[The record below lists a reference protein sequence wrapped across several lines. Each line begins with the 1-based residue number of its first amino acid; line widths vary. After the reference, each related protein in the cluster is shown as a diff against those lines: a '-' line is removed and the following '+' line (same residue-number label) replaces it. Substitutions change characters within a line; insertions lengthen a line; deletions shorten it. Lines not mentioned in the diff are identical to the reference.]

1 MTEADRIALLAFLV
15 VLSCGSLVFAA
26 LKLFRKSD
34 RELAVER
41 LRLLSCLVQ
50 EAPDSRTIAETARS
64 RREARRRRMRE
75 SLGFFGVYLAR
86 MEALGGPHGL
96 RMLQVGIP
104 AMFMIM
110 LGVNWWLLELPFWM
124 ESALALLC
132 TTLAGVSIH
141 RSMVSRFQHHFLN
154 QLPDLLDTITRASQ
168 AGVPV
173 AQSIRTIGDIY
184 AWPAGPEFRRIG
196 ISLQLGNDMGTV
208 LDEAE
213 LRIRLPDFSF
223 LCVCLMLQRE
233 TGGPLSAALSNLSAL
248 IRERRDLRL
257 KARAMTAEGRLTAK
271 IIGSIP
277 MLMLGFMWMTNPD
290 YIGVLFE
297 TEAGRSILAVA
308 AGMLVIGLFLV
319 NRLAQ
324 LKT

>member
-15 VLSCGSLVFAA
+15 VLTCGSLVFAA

-34 RELAVER
+34 RELAIER
-41 LRLLSCLVQ
+41 LRLLSGLVQ

-96 RMLQVGIP
+96 RMLQIGVP
-104 AMFMIM
+104 AMFLVM
-110 LGVNWWLLELPFWM
+110 LAVNWLLLDLPLWM
-124 ESALALLC
+124 EAALAVLSTVLV
-132 TTLAGVSIH
+132 GVAIH
-141 RSMVSRFQHHFLN
+141 RGMVARFQHGFLN
-154 QLPDLLDTITRASQ
+154 QLPDVLDTITRASQ
-168 AGVPV
+168 AGIPV
-173 AQSIRTIGDIY
+173 VQSIRTIGDIY
-184 AWPAGPEFRRIG
+184 KWPAGPEFRRIG
-196 ISLQLGNDMGTV
+196 ISLQLGNDLSTV

-233 TGGPLSAALSNLSAL
+233 TGGPLSAALSNLSTL

-257 KARAMTAEGRLTAK
+257 KARTLTAEGRLTAK

-277 MLMLGFMWMTNPD
+277 LAMLGFMWMSNPD
-290 YIGVLFE
+290 YIGVLFH
-297 TEAGRSILAVA
+297 TEAGRSILAIA

>member
-1 MTEADRIALLAFLV
+1 MTEADRIALLVFLV
-15 VLSCGSLVFAA
+15 VLSCGSVGFAA
-26 LKLFRKSD
+26 MRLFRKSD
-34 RELAVER
+34 KERAIDR
-41 LRLLSCLVQ
+41 LRLLAGLVE
-50 EAPDSRTIAETARS
+50 EAPDQRTIAETARS
-64 RREARRRRMRE
+64 RREARRRRLRE
-75 SLGFFGVYLAR
+75 SMGFFGVYLAR

-96 RMLQVGIP
+96 RMLQAGVPG
-104 AMFMIM
+104 MFLLM
-110 LGVNWWLLELPFWM
+110 LAVNWLVLDLSDWIEG
-124 ESALALLC
+124 ALAILL
-132 TTLAGVSIH
+132 TAMTALLIH
-141 RSMVSRFQHHFLN
+141 NRMVARFQEGFLN

-184 AWPAGPEFRRIG
+184 DWPAGPEFRRIG
-196 ISLQLGNDMGTV
+196 IGLQLGNDMSTV

-257 KARAMTAEGRLTAK
+257 KARALTAEGRLTAK

-277 MLMLGFMWMTNPD
+277 LLMLGFMWMTNRE
-290 YIGVLFE
+290 YIGVLFY
-297 TEAGRSILAVA
+297 TDAGRSILAIA
-308 AGMLVIGLFLV
+308 AFMLVIGLFLV

-324 LKT
+324 LRV

>member
-1 MTEADRIALLAFLV
+1 MTDADRIALLAFLV
-15 VLSCGSLVFAA
+15 VLSCGILVFAA
-26 LKLFRKSD
+26 LRLFRKSE
-34 RELAVER
+34 RELTIER
-41 LRLLSCLVQ
+41 LRLLSGLVQ
-50 EAPDSRTIAETARS
+50 ESPDPKTIAETARS
-64 RREARRRRMRE
+64 RREARRRRLRE

-86 MEALGGPHGL
+86 MEALGGPRGL
-96 RMLQVGIP
+96 RMLQLGVP
-104 AMFMIM
+104 AMFLIA
-110 LGVNWWLLELPFWM
+110 LAVNWLLLDLPFWM
-124 ESALALLC
+124 EAALAVLSTIL
-132 TTLAGVSIH
+132 TAVAIH
-141 RSMVSRFQHHFLN
+141 RAMVARFQHGFLN

-184 AWPAGPEFRRIG
+184 DWPAGPEFRRIG
-196 ISLQLGNDMGTV
+196 INLQLGNDMGTV

-277 MLMLGFMWMTNPD
+277 VLMLGFMWMSNPD
-290 YIGVLFE
+290 YIGVLFH
-297 TEAGRSILAVA
+297 TEAGRGILAVA
-308 AGMLVIGLFLV
+308 AVMLVIGLFLV

-324 LKT
+324 LRT